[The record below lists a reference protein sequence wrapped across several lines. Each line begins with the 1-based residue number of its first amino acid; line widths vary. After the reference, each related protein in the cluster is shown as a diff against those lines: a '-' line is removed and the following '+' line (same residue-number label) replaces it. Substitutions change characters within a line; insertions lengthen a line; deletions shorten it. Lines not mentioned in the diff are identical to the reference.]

1 MSDWPRPRPG
11 RLLLLLFF
19 LLAACSR
26 PGVTPTPAL
35 PTSAVIDTPAG
46 NAATVTP
53 FVLPPTFTPPPPP
66 AVPSPPAPA
75 GVTPTATLGAD
86 VDFAEKVVEFRYTIP
101 ALGLDRRV
109 EANRAGRIDIVDET
123 TGLVAVLRN
132 QGPIIEQFRL
142 GFGGLSLPPLPED
155 CPGCVA
161 FSYELV
167 DSGESGEGWL
177 QDPVLLASVENYTAA
192 NLGPHFPAGSVFGLR
207 RNANAFNAA
216 HSLAVTA
223 DGQLWRWLATDAE
236 VAAPVAVDSEPALAA
251 ALAALP
257 ALPLADLQGEYLV
270 DCPVV
275 PLEVLYLAPAGEG
288 EGGANSRT
296 IRLICPA
303 FSLPASLLPLYLAA
317 DGALAPLLAQAAQ
330 EGLEPPPLALP
341 LDTMLDYQR
350 VDGAHLTMQLSG
362 QVVATDPAG
371 SIYTTT
377 LPVSQVISLTTRLAE
392 TNRLVRGVTAYTAGE
407 LPNILLVRGPLA
419 MLEAAWRD
427 LAPADIRPILVELD
441 ALLDEIIGLSEAEPI
456 PPEPTPT
463 ATATP

>member
-11 RLLLLLFF
+11 RLILLLFF

-26 PGVTPTPAL
+26 PGPAPTPL
-35 PTSAVIDTPAG
+35 PPTPPLTSTPAG
-46 NAATVTP
+46 RAATATP
-53 FVLPPTFTPPPPP
+53 LVLPPTFTPPPPP
-66 AVPSPPAPA
+66 ASPTPLTPA
-75 GVTPTATLGAD
+75 GATPTATLAAD

-109 EANRAGRIDIVDET
+109 EANRAGRIDIVDEA

-192 NLGPHFPAGSVFGLR
+192 NLGPHFPAGSILGLR

-251 ALAALP
+251 ALADLP

-288 EGGANSRT
+288 ESGANSRT

-317 DGALAPLLAQAAQ
+317 DGALAPLLAQ
-330 EGLEPPPLALP
+330 EGLTPPPLALP

-371 SIYTTT
+371 SPYTTT

-441 ALLDEIIGLSEAEPI
+441 ALLDEIIGLSEAEPA

>member
-1 MSDWPRPRPG
+1 
-11 RLLLLLFF
+11 
-19 LLAACSR
+19 
-26 PGVTPTPAL
+26 
-35 PTSAVIDTPAG
+35 
-46 NAATVTP
+46 
-53 FVLPPTFTPPPPP
+53 
-66 AVPSPPAPA
+66 
-75 GVTPTATLGAD
+75 
-86 VDFAEKVVEFRYTIP
+86 
-101 ALGLDRRV
+101 LGLDRRV

-192 NLGPHFPAGSVFGLR
+192 NLGPHFPAGTIFGLR

-236 VAAPVAVDSEPALAA
+236 VAAPVAVSSEPALAA
-251 ALAALP
+251 ALADLP

-288 EGGANSRT
+288 ERGENGAGSRT

-317 DGALAPLLAQAAQ
+317 DGALAPLLAQ
-330 EGLEPPPLALP
+330 EGLAPPPLALP

-371 SIYTTT
+371 STYTTT

-392 TNRLVRGVTAYTAGE
+392 TDRLVRGVTAYTAGE

-441 ALLDEIIGLSEAEPI
+441 ALLDEIIGLSEAEPT
-456 PPEPTPT
+456 PVEPTLA